1 MSHVWDL
8 CIELAG
14 NLLLFALVFGMSATV
29 DIEAMKAQLSNHK
42 AIASG
47 VLLQFVVLPFCGFL
61 VVNTFTLDHSIGIT
75 LLVVTSSP
83 GGSYSNWWCS
93 MFNADL
99 ALSVTM
105 TAIST
110 VLSVVALPA
119 NLLIYAKYSY
129 DDDVIANLDWTSLF
143 VALAIV
149 IGAISLGLFC
159 SASRGT
165 PEFNLFANKL
175 GNFAGICLVLFS
187 ATMTNTGGDD
197 TKIWERDWQ
206 FYVATALPCILG
218 LTIANV
224 ATSGIRLRKPE
235 RVTTSVE
242 CCYQNVGIATSVA
255 LTMFNGD
262 ELSNAMGVPF
272 FYGIVEAVL
281 IGMYCI
287 VAWKLGWTKAP
298 RNESFWTVIST
309 SYEVLSDTSTIDE
322 SIEVTPS
329 ASSEKSAARQLED
342 HVSSGNHNPPHA
354 GGVVHHHYY
363 EMSEQGGPAG
373 ITKTNPSHDSHA
385 SKGST
390 HSQTQTQ
397 QLTHTMAEV

>member
-1 MSHVWDL
+1 MSDVWGL
-8 CIELAG
+8 IIELSG

-29 DIEAMKAQLSNHK
+29 DIEAMKAQVSNHK

-47 VLLQFVVLPFCGFL
+47 VFLQFIILPFLGFL
-61 VVNTFTLDHSIGIT
+61 VVNAFHLDHALGIT

-110 VLSVVALPA
+110 VLSVIALPA

-175 GNFAGICLVLFS
+175 GNFAGICLVIFS

-206 FYVATALPCILG
+206 FYVATALPCVLG
-218 LTIANV
+218 LIVANLM
-224 ATSGIRLRKPE
+224 TSGIQLRKPE

-272 FYGIVEAVL
+272 FYGVVEAAI
-281 IGMYCI
+281 IGAYCV

-298 RNESFWTVIST
+298 RNENFWTVIST
-309 SYEVLSDTSTIDE
+309 SYEVMSDAAVGE
-322 SIEVTPS
+322 KVEVS
-329 ASSEKSAARQLED
+329 ASDSTENSAARKLEE
-342 HVSSGNHNPPHA
+342 HVSKNGQ
-354 GGVVHHHYY
+354 VVHHYY
-363 EMSEQGGPAG
+363 EMTEKENSGVMKQ
-373 ITKTNPSHDSHA
+373 NPSNDSHA
-385 SKGST
+385 SRASQISQLST
-390 HSQTQTQ
+390 NSQSQP
-397 QLTHTMAEV
+397 LHPRMAEV